1 MNNNEVASYGQTRFK
16 TILRKIK
23 NDEEVSE
30 EDRQYVTKKKLQNK
44 QKSIKNR
51 IRLQQKEHHFTD
63 EQKEERK
70 HYNRESVKRHREKE
84 KELSKQNPTKKKI
97 FNPKNTT
104 FQHHTKISNSPK
116 STINYCNCCSF

>member
-51 IRLQQKEHHFTD
+51 IQLQQKEHEDLLISYLDRLATVTILTYKKFTQTKTITD
-63 EQKEERK
+63 YRK
-70 HYNRESVKRHREKE
+70 KLEDLIR
-84 KELSKQNPTKKKI
+84 I
-97 FNPKNTT
+97 
-104 FQHHTKISNSPK
+104 
-116 STINYCNCCSF
+116 